1 MNEEMVNVLLQKNK
15 TKCIGLRF
23 FTVYGEWG
31 RPDMFMMKYLNAT
44 YNKSKVFYLN
54 NYGNHFRDFTYVN
67 DVCKILR
74 KLIYSKL
81 KYKHLIINICSN
93 KPLKL
98 TKIIKEIDNFL
109 TYKLPNNLLGKIW
122 KGKYRG
128 QKQKWFIM
136 RFVGNEEDINIK
148 TKNAEFKEWKW
159 IDVNQLINVVVS
171 FKLDVY
177 KSIVKE
183 LNILLN

>member
-1 MNEEMVNVLLQKNK
+1 MSL
-15 TKCIGLRF
+15 
-23 FTVYGEWG
+23 
-31 RPDMFMMKYLNAT
+31 
-44 YNKSKVFYLN
+44 NKSKNLPLRLGVGIALLNSDNKVFVGKRIDN
-54 NYGNHFRDFTYVN
+54 PVN
-67 DVCKILR
+67 FWQMPQGGVDDNENLLYAANRELKEETSVESV
-74 KLIYSKL
+74 KL
-81 KYKHLIINICSN
+81 
-93 KPLKL
+93 
-98 TKIIKEIDNFL
+98 IKEIDNWL
-109 TYKLPNNLLGKIW
+109 TYELPKDLLGKIW

-136 RFVGNEEDINIK
+136 RFVGNEEEINIK

-159 IDVNQLINVVVS
+159 INVNQLTNVVVS